1 MTFCTCDLTI
11 SPCKGGHGEDSVEVE
26 NVDVQI
32 DRISERI
39 EMLEI
44 ANKVYR
50 EHIESIALRINL
62 LKGLVDE
69 RD

>member
-11 SPCKGGHGEDSVEVE
+11 SPCRGGHGEES
-26 NVDVQI
+26 VDVQI

-39 EMLEI
+39 EILEI

-50 EHIESIALRINL
+50 EHIEFIALRINL

>member
-11 SPCKGGHGEDSVEVE
+11 APCRGGHGDES
-26 NVDVQI
+26 VDVQI

-39 EMLEI
+39 EILEI